1 MSSTINSV
9 SDIFISYKKE
19 DKDRVARIVA
29 GLRAEGLDVWWDQ
42 DIGPGHAWDDTIKA
56 RMEGARCILAFWSTL
71 SVTAPW
77 VKEEAGHGKGRGI
90 LVPARLDDVEP
101 PLGFGLI
108 QAADLRYWTGDR
120 RDPSWRAFVASV
132 RKVLAGEKIA
142 QLLAPQFGR
151 SRTIGLVVTLGV
163 AAIALAALGLAL
175 FRSPGL
181 PDAKPVTAEEQAA
194 WGQALQ
200 AKART
205 PFEAYI
211 AAFPAGRFVD
221 DAKAALAT
229 CRKTIDVRTEPF
241 ERKLNVH
248 GSTSAEA
255 FGDRESAIL
264 SARDKGREMAER
276 ICAGIGTDEKIDN
289 ISTRTEPA
297 MQPMCT
303 QMGPKATTCSQGLW
317 ATCKGEKRIETPR
330 EVCG

>member
-163 AAIALAALGLAL
+163 AAIALAALGLVL
-175 FRSPGL
+175 FRSPVISMITSKAVGGQVKGL
-181 PDAKPVTAEEQAA
+181 DDDELVVILGRITKLIFFSAM
-194 WGQALQ
+194 
-200 AKART
+200 KA
-205 PFEAYI
+205 
-211 AAFPAGRFVD
+211 
-221 DAKAALAT
+221 
-229 CRKTIDVRTEPF
+229 
-241 ERKLNVH
+241 
-248 GSTSAEA
+248 GSFSL
-255 FGDRESAIL
+255 F
-264 SARDKGREMAER
+264 
-276 ICAGIGTDEKIDN
+276 N
-289 ISTRTEPA
+289 
-297 MQPMCT
+297 
-303 QMGPKATTCSQGLW
+303 
-317 ATCKGEKRIETPR
+317 
-330 EVCG
+330 